1 MVRGE
6 IGMIGYLLIMLS
18 SRSTEVDVVPAP
30 DRLNRARAR
39 KGKKAPIPAHRV
51 VSIIPHRIAAEMR
64 REAGAEGDRVLRSTP
79 RLHWR
84 RSHIRMRD
92 GKRIVVVRH
101 LVGYKAAD
109 GREMVTHEYRV
120 RL

>member
-39 KGKKAPIPAHRV
+39 KGKNAPIPAHRV
-51 VSIIPHRIAAEMR
+51 VSIIPHRIAAELR
-64 REAGAEGDRVLRSTP
+64 TEAGADGARVLRQNP
-79 RLHWR
+79 RLHR
-84 RSHIRMRD
+84 RRAHIRMRA
-92 GKRIVVVRH
+92 GE
-101 LVGYKAAD
+101 
-109 GREMVTHEYRV
+109 RESVM
-120 RL
+120 